1 MNNRL
6 IIINCIR
13 FFGLILL
20 QVLVL
25 NNIQFSG
32 YINPYLYILYILML
46 PIQTPGWIVL
56 SSSFLLGI
64 SIDMFSNTLGLHA
77 SACVFTSFI
86 RPGII
91 NLLSPKEAFEA
102 GAYPGIKNFSLK
114 WFLSYS
120 VILVIIHHSIIFF
133 LEMFSFRDVIHTLLS
148 VTASSAA
155 TLLLIIIG
163 QYMFYKPVR

>member
-6 IIINCIR
+6 IIINSIR
-13 FFGLILL
+13 FFALVLI

-32 YINPYLYILYILML
+32 YINPYLYILFILML
-46 PIQTPGWIVL
+46 PLQTQGWIML
-56 SSSFLLGI
+56 TSSFFMGI
-64 SIDMFSNTLGLHA
+64 SIDMFSNTIGLHA
-77 SACVFTSFI
+77 SACVFTAFI

-102 GAYPGIKNFSLK
+102 GAYPGIKYFSLK

-120 VILVIIHHSIIFF
+120 VILIIIHHSIIFF
-133 LEMFSFRDVIHTLLS
+133 LEMFSFRDFIYTLLS
-148 VTASSAA
+148 VTSSSAA

>member
-1 MNNRL
+1 MNNKL

-20 QVLVL
+20 QVMVL

-32 YINPYLYILYILML
+32 YLNPYLYILFILML
-46 PIQTPGWIVL
+46 PVQTQGWIVL
-56 SSSFLLGI
+56 TSSFLLGI

-77 SACVFTSFI
+77 SACVFIAFI

-102 GAYPGIKNFSLK
+102 GVYPGIKYFGLK

-120 VILVIIHHSIIFF
+120 VILVLIHHSIIFF
-133 LEMFSFRDVIHTLLS
+133 LEMFSFRDIIYTSLS
-148 VTASSAA
+148 VFASSAA